1 MIDLNNPNTYQR
13 WQDGDLS
20 DNEALELLCRQLTS
34 LQDRV
39 EPLQF
44 VEKQLRAWISEV
56 VDREGGRAEVSGFGR
71 LQITGPTTTAT
82 YDRRRLDS
90 LVARLAA
97 EGQSE
102 LAQEIASYRKE
113 NSRTGGLRIIRDKDK
128 D

>member
-1 MIDLNNPNTYQR
+1 MVDLNNPNTYQR
-13 WQDGDLS
+13 WQDGELT

-34 LQDRV
+34 LQDRL

-56 VDREGGRAEVSGFGR
+56 VDREGGRAEVDGFGR
-71 LQITGPTTTAT
+71 LQITGASQTVT
-82 YDRRRLDS
+82 YDRRKLDN

-97 EGQSE
+97 EGYSD

-113 NSRTGGLRIIRDKDK
+113 SSRSGGLRILRDRPEE
-128 D
+128 

>member
-1 MIDLNNPNTYQR
+1 MVDLNNPNTYRR
-13 WQDGDLS
+13 WQDGELT

-34 LQDRV
+34 LQDRL

-56 VDREGGRAEVSGFGR
+56 VDREGGRAEVNGFGR
-71 LQITGPTTTAT
+71 LQITGASQTVT
-82 YDRRRLDS
+82 YDRRKLDN

-97 EGQSE
+97 EGYSD

-113 NSRTGGLRIIRDKDK
+113 SSRSGGLRILREKLEE
-128 D
+128 